1 MKPPLLAAS
10 LIPLVVLSALAC
22 SSAARSQPGIVARSR
37 LGNVTAEELD
47 RYIATRPGGTAEA
60 DASRRRQRL
69 EELLALRAAESEG
82 AERLGQP
89 EVAAGLQRRT
99 DEALLA
105 EARKRLEAEAQE
117 AAAATVT
124 PEAVDAAYAAT
135 SSHAVEQL
143 RLRHIFKRLSR
154 NADANE
160 RTQVERAMERIG
172 HELEAGADFGSLA
185 KTHSDSQTASFDGL
199 MAPVAKG
206 DLDPALEETLW
217 EAGAGGAHGHRAHV
231 GGTPDLPTRR
241 PGDEARPGP
250 GGREARDPLA
260 AHARG
265 PGRVH
270 PEAPGRNAKAGG
282 ADVRPRSLD
291 DPLAAEDTVAAVWP
305 GGEPL
310 TVGEV
315 FRSWSAL
322 PFAIRRRSDLHM
334 VLEETVSRRL
344 LLDSARR
351 DRLDERPEVA
361 AQLREVRRT
370 FLAGVAQERRA
381 EALTASLGEDELR
394 RLYETERQR
403 FERREARRVRG
414 VVIRLPGFPASH
426 AVFDEIDLVARSV
439 RAGERDLADTARAMS
454 QDPSRRVGGDLGW
467 AEAEQLAT
475 WAGSRVSA
483 AVMAAS
489 PGELVGRAAG
499 RAPTNTRRLV
509 YVPEAYLLARVEEV
523 RPAGP
528 APFADVRSELPQL
541 YRSIHAADIGR
552 RMRADLLAS
561 IDAVLV
567 ERP

>member
-10 LIPLVVLSALAC
+10 LIPLVVLSGLAC

-37 LGNVTAEELD
+37 LGSVTADELD

-60 DASRRRQRL
+60 DTALRRQRL

-82 AERLGQP
+82 AELLGQP

-105 EARKRLEAEAQE
+105 EARRRLEAESQE
-117 AAAATVT
+117 TAAATVT
-124 PEAVDAAYAAT
+124 PEAVEAAYAAT
-135 SSHAVEQL
+135 SSHAVEQI

-160 RTQVERAMERIG
+160 RTQVEQAMERIG
-172 HELEAGADFGSLA
+172 RELEAGADFGSLA

-206 DLDPALEETLW
+206 DLDPALEATLW
-217 EAGAGGAHGHRAHV
+217 KLAPGERTGIVRTSAGLQIFR
-231 GGTPDLPTRR
+231 L
-241 PGDEARPGP
+241 E
-250 GGREARDPLA
+250 GRETKAVLGMEDAKRSIRSRLTREAQAAFVQKRLA
-260 AHARG
+260 
-265 PGRVH
+265 
-270 PEAPGRNAKAGG
+270 EMAKAQG

-291 DPLAAEDTVAAVWP
+291 DPMAADDTVAAVWP

-322 PFAIRRRSDLHM
+322 PFPTRRTSDLQM

-370 FLAGVAQERRA
+370 FLAGAAQERRA
-381 EALTASLGEDELR
+381 EALTALVGDDELR
-394 RLYETERQR
+394 RLYETERRR
-403 FERREARRVRG
+403 FERTEARRVSG
-414 VVIRLPGFPASH
+414 VLIRLPDPGRAN

-489 PGELVGRAAG
+489 PGELVGPLLVESYDA
-499 RAPTNTRRLV
+499 RRLV
-509 YVPEAYLLARVEEV
+509 YVPQAYLLARVEEV
-523 RPAGP
+523 RPPGP
-528 APFADVRSELPQL
+528 APYADVRSELPRL

>member
-1 MKPPLLAAS
+1 MKPPLLAAC
-10 LIPLVVLSALAC
+10 LIPLVVLSGLGC

-37 LGNVTAEELD
+37 LGSVTADELD

-60 DASRRRQRL
+60 DAARRRQRL

-82 AERLGQP
+82 SALLGQP
-89 EVAAGLQRRT
+89 DVAAGLQRRT

-124 PEAVDAAYAAT
+124 PEAVDAAHAAT
-135 SSHAVEQL
+135 PSHAVEQI
-143 RLRHIFKRLSR
+143 RLRHIFKRLPR

-160 RTQVERAMERIG
+160 RTQIEQAMERIG
-172 HELEAGADFGSLA
+172 HELDAGADFGSLA
-185 KTHSDSQTASFDGL
+185 RTHSDSQTASFDGL

-217 EAGAGGAHGHRAHV
+217 TLAPGERTGIVRTSAGLQIFRLEGRDTKPVLGMEDAKRAIRSR
-231 GGTPDLPTRR
+231 LM
-241 PGDEARPGP
+241 
-250 GGREARDPLA
+250 REAEAAFVHKRLA
-260 AHARG
+260 
-265 PGRVH
+265 
-270 PEAPGRNAKAGG
+270 EMAKALGS
-282 ADVRPRSLD
+282 DVRPRSLD
-291 DPLAAEDTVAAVWP
+291 DPLAADDTVAAVWP

-322 PFAIRRRSDLHM
+322 PFAIRRTSDLQT
-334 VLEETVSRRL
+334 VLEETVSARL
-344 LLDSARR
+344 LLESARR

-370 FLAGVAQERRA
+370 FLAGAAQERRA
-381 EALTASLGEDELR
+381 EAMTAAVGDDELR
-394 RLYETERQR
+394 RLYETERER

-414 VVIRLPGFPASH
+414 VLIRLPDPRRAN

-483 AVMAAS
+483 AVVAAS
-489 PGELVGRAAG
+489 PGELVG
-499 RAPTNTRRLV
+499 PLLVESYDSRRLV
-509 YVPEAYLLARVEEV
+509 YVPQAYLLARVEEV

-541 YRSIHAADIGR
+541 YRTIHAADIGR